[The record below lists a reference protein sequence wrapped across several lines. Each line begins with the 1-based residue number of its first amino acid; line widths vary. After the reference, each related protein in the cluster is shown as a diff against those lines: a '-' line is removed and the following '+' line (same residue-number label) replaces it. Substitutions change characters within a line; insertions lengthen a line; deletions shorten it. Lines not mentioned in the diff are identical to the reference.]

1 MPVKSVQH
9 THPALIPM
17 DTAVPSPSYFLFL
30 HHQHFRPQQREDESA
45 KNQKFENLKI
55 LYKKR
60 ASLLIPCILGFF
72 LFVFKLLTKMWNCII
87 ICTVTPTTGLTPVR
101 NQCWIKIRRNII
113 SDSKMFSPSV
123 IYDLMASHWTYIHGG
138 VNFGNSFVLCGELID
153 LHSITD

>member
-45 KNQKFENLKI
+45 KNQKLENVKI
-55 LYKKR
+55 LYKKP
-60 ASLLIPCILGFF
+60 LVYYVYFGIFF
-72 LFVFKLLTKMWNCII
+72 VYKMLTKLWNCII
-87 ICTVTPTTGLTPVR
+87 ICTITPTTGLTPVR

-113 SDSKMFSPSV
+113 SDSKTFSPSV
-123 IYDLMASHWTYIHGG
+123 IYDLMTSHWTYIHGG
-138 VNFGNSFVLCGELID
+138 VNLGNGFVLCGELID